1 MARSF
6 VRRVAGRGVREAR
19 ALKHRLAPAEAA
31 ATPEPAPA
39 LPATDGPTW
48 TPALTDLDVLTANV
62 KNLGYEVARRRVE
75 EVLSTV
81 DTSAE
86 PRHHGMVSKAT
97 TQADM
102 ESPWFAHWCAQLH
115 IAPLYHRKLWEF
127 AVLLQTLHEHD
138 LLRSGVR
145 GVGFGCGE
153 EPLASYFASHGMDA
167 LITDLDAGQS
177 AGKGWVETG
186 QHAVSKELAFKADLV
201 DRERFDRHVT
211 HRFVDMNEI
220 PDDIGDGY
228 DFCWSVCAM
237 EHVGSIEQGLTFVER
252 SLQLL
257 RPGGIAIHTTEY
269 NYLPT
274 ADTISSGPTVLFQ
287 RKHFEQLA
295 ERIAASGGRMLGP
308 DFDIGSGVLDR
319 YVDVPPYFLEGG
331 LMGTGAFD
339 SVNQAAHLRMLLGGF
354 PITCFAVIAER
365 SPLQG

>member
-31 ATPEPAPA
+31 APPASPA
-39 LPATDGPTW
+39 ADGSTW
-48 TPALTDLDVLTANV
+48 TPTLTDLDVLTANV

-81 DTSAE
+81 DASRE
-86 PRHHGMVSKAT
+86 PRHHGTVSKAT

-102 ESPWFAHWCAQLH
+102 ESPWFAYWCAQLR

-138 LLRSGVR
+138 RLRAGMR

-153 EPLASYFASHGMDA
+153 EPLASYFASHDMDV

-186 QHAVSKELAFKADLV
+186 QHALSKDLAFKPELV
-201 DRERFDRHVT
+201 DRERFDRHVA
-211 HRFVDMNEI
+211 HRFVDMNNI
-220 PDDIGDGY
+220 PDDIGDDY

-237 EHVGSIEQGLTFVER
+237 EHLGSIELGLAFVES

-274 ADTISSGPTVLFQ
+274 GDTIRSGPTVLFQ
-287 RKHFEQLA
+287 REHFEQLA
-295 ERIAASGGRMLGP
+295 DRIAAHGGRMLGP

-339 SVNQAAHLRMLLGGF
+339 DVNQAAHLRMLLGGF

-365 SPLQG
+365 R